1 MWSRRAHPSLRRDR
15 DRNAVARH
23 ALIVDAEHAGTRL
36 DTFLAGAG
44 LAISRSQ
51 VKALVDG
58 AAVTVN
64 GRVRKAGT
72 AVRTGDRVEIDVPT
86 ASPTVAEPESL
97 PLTVLYEDE
106 HLVAINKA
114 PGMVVHPAPGR
125 WQGTLVN
132 ALLHRWG
139 DLPGREAARPGIV
152 HRLDRDTS
160 GVIVIART
168 LPALEH
174 LGRQFAARTV
184 QKRYL
189 AIVRGVVRDDS
200 LVIDA
205 AIGRHVTE
213 RKKMSTRT
221 RSGRTALT
229 RVRVLERF
237 ARATLVEAAPET
249 GRTHQIRVHLAARG
263 HPILGDAVYANS
275 RAREKPLI
283 GRHALHAASLGI
295 VHPQHGGAM
304 TFRAELWADMVE
316 LLTRLRDPRDD
327 TTQER

>member
-1 MWSRRAHPSLRRDR
+1 V
-15 DRNAVARH
+15 VARH
-23 ALIVDAEHAGTRL
+23 ALIVSAEHAGIRL
-36 DTFLAGAG
+36 DTFVAGAG

-51 VKALVDG
+51 VRHLIDG
-58 AAVTVN
+58 GAVTVD
-64 GRVRKAGT
+64 GRVRKAAST
-72 AVRTGDRVEIDVPT
+72 VRVGERVEVEVPP
-86 ASPTVAEPESL
+86 AAPAVAAPESL
-97 PLTVLYEDE
+97 PLTVLYEDD
-106 HLVAINKA
+106 HLIAINKA

-139 DLPGREAARPGIV
+139 ELPGREAARPGIV

-160 GVIVIART
+160 GVMVIART
-168 LPALEH
+168 MSALEH

-184 QKRYL
+184 EKRYL
-189 AIVRGVVRDDS
+189 AVVRGVVRDDA

-205 AIGRHVTE
+205 AIGRHAVE

-221 RSGRTALT
+221 RSGRAALT

-237 ARATLVEAAPET
+237 TGATLVEAAPET

-263 HPILGDAVYANS
+263 HPIVGDAVYGKPRS
-275 RAREKPLI
+275 REKALI
-283 GRHALHAASLGI
+283 ERHALHAASLGI

-304 TFRAELWADMVE
+304 AFHAELWADMVQ
-316 LLTRLRDPRDD
+316 LLATLRDPRND
-327 TTQER
+327 TMDE